1 MKCPTCDSTETEY
14 DNTMGHLV
22 CIQCGHVLEQ
32 DAMVTEVGF
41 SETSKGAAIAD
52 GFNVKAGQAKSKN
65 PFNGNSGIRN
75 NQESSE
81 VTREK
86 GHAAI
91 ERAGNMQGINMG
103 PNLIEKAKRVFDVA
117 LTARYTKG
125 RKSNCV
131 VAACCYITCRM
142 EKTSHMMIDFADA
155 FSTNVYQIGT
165 VFLQLRNI
173 FLGDRGNSTMPLVDP
188 SLYMARFTDKLD
200 FGEDT
205 KKVCNDANRVAQRM
219 SRDWMTTGRRPSG
232 ICAAA
237 RMNGYVRT
245 PREIVLVVKICE
257 GTLRKRLKEFQQTD
271 SGKLS
276 KTNFE
281 SIMLEQSAD
290 PPSFRNQKRK
300 HGKQEEELEDLE
312 DVDEL
317 LQETTQYIESSN
329 FTNFNFQPME
339 ESLSDLDDDP
349 EVENA
354 LAMSDDEMEFKREL
368 WTAENQDWIVKKEQE
383 GPKPRKTEQRKRV
396 KKDPDSLKG
405 KTALESAK
413 KLVDSKPQMSK
424 KINYEVLNDLLN
436 E

>member
-1 MKCPTCDSTETEY
+1 MKCPTCDATETEY

-52 GFNVKAGQAKSKN
+52 GFNVKAGQ
-65 PFNGNSGIRN
+65 GIRN

-103 PNLIEKAKRVFDVA
+103 PNLIDKAKRVFDVA
-117 LTARYTKG
+117 
-125 RKSNCV
+125 
-131 VAACCYITCRM
+131 
-142 EKTSHMMIDFADA
+142 
-155 FSTNVYQIGT
+155 
-165 VFLQLRNI
+165 
-173 FLGDRGNSTMPLVDP
+173 GNASMPLVDP

-200 FGEDT
+200 FGVDT
-205 KKVCNDANRVAQRM
+205 KKVCNDSNRVAQRM

-232 ICAAA
+232 ICAAGTFISDLALFIAA
-237 RMNGYVRT
+237 RMNGYIRT

-290 PPSFRNQKRK
+290 PPSYRNQKRK
-300 HGKQEEELEDLE
+300 PEKPEEVENEDLE

-329 FTNFNFQPME
+329 FSNLNFQPME

-354 LAMSDDEMEFKREL
+354 LAMSDDEMEFKKEL
-368 WTAENQDWIVKKEQE
+368 WTAENQEWIVKKEQE
-383 GPKPRKTEQRKRV
+383 GPKPRKPEQRKV
-396 KKDPDSLKG
+396 FAVNDS
-405 KTALESAK
+405 E
-413 KLVDSKPQMSK
+413 
-424 KINYEVLNDLLN
+424 
-436 E
+436 